1 VAVRTYSAW
10 QSSQVSD
17 RALKIEY
24 QKACAITLD
33 EGIDLEL
40 AYEDQNPDLYIR
52 KGVKTGVARRF
63 VRDIETCAK
72 HHTA

>member
-1 VAVRTYSAW
+1 MAVRTYSIW

-33 EGIDLEL
+33 EGLDLEL
-40 AYEDQNPDLYIR
+40 VYED
-52 KGVKTGVARRF
+52 
-63 VRDIETCAK
+63 
-72 HHTA
+72 